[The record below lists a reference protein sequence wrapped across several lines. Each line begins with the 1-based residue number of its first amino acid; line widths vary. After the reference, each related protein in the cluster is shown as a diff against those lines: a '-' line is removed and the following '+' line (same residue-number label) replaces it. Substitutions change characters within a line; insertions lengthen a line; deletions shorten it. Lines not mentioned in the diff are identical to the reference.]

1 MFMTWVFIIEAI
13 VLFVLL
19 FLLIEKEVSYRRW
32 KNKLSIG
39 LKFEFFFER
48 ENPWE
53 KDAVKIYEIEDIKD
67 GFIRY
72 FDIEM
77 PESHGARKIK
87 DFYEWW
93 KKHRME

>member
-1 MFMTWVFIIEAI
+1 MTWVFIIEAI

-19 FLLIEKEVSYRRW
+19 FLLIKKEVSYRRW

-53 KDAVKIYEIEDIKD
+53 KDAVKIYEIEDIRD

-72 FDIEM
+72 FDIET
-77 PESHGARKIK
+77 PGSYRARKIR

-93 KKHRME
+93 GKHRME

>member
-1 MFMTWVFIIEAI
+1 MFMTGFFIIVAVI
-13 VLFVLL
+13 WLAF
-19 FLLIEKEVSYRRW
+19 FFIKIKKEVSYRRW

-53 KDAVKIYEIEDIKD
+53 KDAVKIYEIEDIRD

-72 FDIEM
+72 FDIET
-77 PESHGARKIK
+77 PGSYRARKIR

-93 KKHRME
+93 GKHRME